1 MESELRKIGK
11 YDILSILGK
20 GAMGTIYKGIDPVIQ
35 RHVAIKTINKQIP
48 SAEQQPLKER
58 FIREAQAAG
67 RLQHVNIVGIYE
79 YGEDAEQAFIA
90 MEFIEG
96 VTLTDKLQ
104 AHTQFTI
111 PEISNIMSKVLD
123 ALGYAHS
130 MGVVHRDIKPGNI
143 ILTDAGEVKVTDFGI
158 ARLESSTM
166 TQIGTILGTPG
177 YMSPEQ
183 LVGEHV
189 DSRSDIF
196 SAGALL
202 YELLTGEKAFGGS
215 TFTSVMYKILN
226 ADPVAPASLCPT
238 VPAAFDAIVGKALAK
253 KPEDRFQ
260 TAKAFSDAIAGIK
273 QDPSRAAV
281 QASRLPDEEPLAEAK
296 EPQAPAT
303 VVIAGKIKP
312 DSVPLQEDTDATRI
326 TPPPTLKGGGN
337 KAYIFGGILIFV
349 IAIAAGYPVWQSI
362 IEKRDVDAT
371 APSAA
376 GEESALSRET
386 EQADTTA
393 EKESPLARETEQSDS
408 ADNYE
413 PGQRLRDC
421 ETCPELVVVPPGSFT
436 RGSPDSEKERQI
448 SEGPQQIAEIGYP
461 LAIGRYEVTLDEFEE
476 FNKETGYRSSGCTI
490 YEGDWLDKKESSWN
504 NPGFKQTGRHP
515 ATCIAWSDAQAYIK
529 WLSDKTNRTYRL
541 LSSSEWE
548 YIARSGIQTSRSWGD
563 DADKA
568 CSYANVADSFAEEK
582 YKGWKVHNCKDN
594 FVYTAPVGSFEPNN
608 FAVYDMLGNVFEWV
622 EDCWNKDYQGAPT
635 DGTSWSSGDC
645 DQRVLRG
652 GSWFSRPR
660 FVRLAFRN
668 RFSPDYRS
676 STFGFRVARVLE

>member
-1 MESELRKIGK
+1 MESEIRKIGK

-35 RHVAIKTINKQIP
+35 RHVAIKTISKQIP
-48 SAEQQPLKER
+48 HTEQQTLKDR

-79 YGEDAEQAFIA
+79 YGEEAEQAFIA
-90 MEFIEG
+90 MEFVEG
-96 VTLTDKLQ
+96 LTLTDKLH
-104 AHTQFTI
+104 AHIQFTI
-111 PEISNIMSKVLD
+111 PEICNIMSKVLD

-143 ILTDAGEVKVTDFGI
+143 ILTGAGEVKVTDFGI

-166 TQIGTILGTPG
+166 TQIGTVLGTPG

-183 LVGEHV
+183 LVGEQV

-202 YELLTGEKAFGGS
+202 YELLTGEKAFSGS
-215 TFTSVMYKILN
+215 TFASVMYKIMN
-226 ADPVAPASLCPT
+226 TDPVAPANLCPT
-238 VPAAFDAIVGKALAK
+238 VPSAFDAIVSKALAK

-260 TAKAFSDAIAGIK
+260 TAKAFSDAIAGIR
-273 QDPSRAAV
+273 QGHSPAAG
-281 QASRLPDEEPLAEAK
+281 QATQLPDEEPPAEAK
-296 EPQAPAT
+296 KPQAPAAED
-303 VVIAGKIKP
+303 VAGEIRP
-312 DSVPLQEDTDATRI
+312 DSPPLQEDPNATRI
-326 TPPPTLKGGGN
+326 SPPPQPRSGGN
-337 KAYIFGGILIFV
+337 KAYIFGGILILV

-362 IEKRDVDAT
+362 IEKRDLDVT
-371 APSAA
+371 APS
-376 GEESALSRET
+376 T
-386 EQADTTA
+386 V
-393 EKESPLARETEQSDS
+393 K
-408 ADNYE
+408 YE

-421 ETCPELVVVPPGSFT
+421 ETCPELVVIPPGNFT
-436 RGSPDSEKERQI
+436 RGSPDSEKERQT
-448 SEGPQQIAEIGYP
+448 SEGPQQIVGIGYP
-461 LAIGRYEVTLDEFEE
+461 LAVGRYEVTFDEFGE
-476 FNKETGYRSSGCTI
+476 FIGETGYQSSGCTI
-490 YEGDWLDKKESSWN
+490 YEGDWLGKKESSWT

-529 WLSDKTNRTYRL
+529 WLSGKTSHTYRL

-563 DADKA
+563 DADRA
-568 CSYANVADSFAEEK
+568 CRYANVADSIAEEK

-608 FAVYDMLGNVFEWV
+608 LAVYDMLGNVFEWV

-635 DGTSWSSGDC
+635 DGTSWTSGDC

-652 GSWFSRPR
+652 GSWFSMPR